1 MTETLNVGYI
11 GLGNIGK
18 PSARHLIGDR
28 YRAHV
33 YDVVTEAVE
42 ELAVE
47 GAVGCASV
55 AELAGVCMHIG
66 VCVRDEPQV
75 EVRGAKYFVHHG
87 WTRSR
92 LEPRLQAAD
101 FEILHT
107 YGTVADVPYDEEESP
122 DLVVLAVKQR

>member
-42 ELAVE
+42 ELAAE
-47 GAVGCASV
+47 GAVACASV
-55 AELAGVCMHIG
+55 AELAGLCTHIG

-75 EVRGAKYFVHHG
+75 EAVLYGEDGLFAHAAEDTIVAIHS
-87 WTRSR
+87 TVSR
-92 LEPRLQAAD
+92 AAILKWAAD
-101 FEILHT
+101 
-107 YGTVADVPYDEEESP
+107 ADAAKIKLIDALLDY
-122 DLVVLAVKQR
+122 LL